1 MTILAT
7 ADATT
12 VTRPAPARSGS
23 PGRVRGTRL
32 RPAPG
37 APEATPESADHGTES
52 ADHDAGPADHDA
64 GPADHDAGPAE
75 HGAGPAEHGAES
87 AEHDAE
93 SAYHD
98 AEPAEVHVADQ
109 AAPQVPTAGATPP
122 AGDVEPVW
130 AEPDGGST
138 EVQPLLVGAA
148 ADSGPVTLTIRIEGA
163 GRAGRDRLLTLLRD
177 LVAEAGPGAAVVVAT
192 EDGGIQGRAT
202 PSRFGG
208 VSPASA
214 PSANRQTLDV
224 LPGPGAGQPGEIR
237 LDPRPRTVARDGW
250 PLHLSRL
257 EYDLLLF
264 LARHPRQV
272 FSRSQLL
279 AQVWGHTHTT
289 DRTVDVHVSRLRTK
303 LGDQDPV
310 TTVYGLGYRLADD
323 ALITVAD

>member
-23 PGRVRGTRL
+23 PGRGRGTRL
-32 RPAPG
+32 RAVPG
-37 APEATPESADHGTES
+37 APEATPESADH
-52 ADHDAGPADHDA
+52 DAEPAD
-64 GPADHDAGPAE
+64 
-75 HGAGPAEHGAES
+75 HGAES
-87 AEHDAE
+87 ADHGAE
-93 SAYHD
+93 SADHGAESAD
-98 AEPAEVHVADQ
+98 HGAESADHGAESADHGAEPAEVHVADQ
-109 AAPQVPTAGATPP
+109 AARQVPTAGATPP

-130 AEPDGGST
+130 AEPDGRGST
-138 EVQPLLVGAA
+138 EVQPLLVGAV

-177 LVAEAGPGAAVVVAT
+177 LVAVAGPGAAVVVGT

-202 PSRFGG
+202 PSRVGG
-208 VSPASA
+208 ASPASA
-214 PSANRQTLDV
+214 PRANRQTLDV
-224 LPGPGAGQPGEIR
+224 LPGAGGGQPGEIR